1 MRKVYSSSR
10 DFLLVECI
18 NQYADKWVVRFDI
31 IDEEEEGV
39 SYMEEEFLGTPSP
52 EAIKELLIN
61 YINMRVQRE
70 IVEGMVW
77 KGHKIWLSQEN
88 QNNYKSAF
96 DLAVHTGGSNLPYRI
111 KAEGVDSEYYTFDTV
126 DDITDFIVSV
136 NSHISSV
143 IEAGWKAKDS
153 VDWDQYTVRNDA

>member
-31 IDEEEEGV
+31 IDEEEGV

-77 KGHKIWLSQEN
+77 KGYKIWLSQEN

-96 DLAVHTGGSNLPYRI
+96 DLAIHTDGNSLPYRI
-111 KAEGVDSEYYTFDTV
+111 KAEGEDSDYYTFETV
-126 DDITDFIVSV
+126 EDLMDFYKAIIE
-136 NSHISSV
+136 HISSTL
-143 IEAGWKAKDS
+143 ELGWKAKDNI
-153 VDWDQYTVRNDA
+153 DWSKYIVE